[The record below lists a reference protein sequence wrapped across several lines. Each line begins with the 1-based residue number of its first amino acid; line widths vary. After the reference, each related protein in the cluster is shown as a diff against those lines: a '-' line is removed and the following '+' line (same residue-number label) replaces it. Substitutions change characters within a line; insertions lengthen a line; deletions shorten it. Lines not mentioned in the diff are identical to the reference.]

1 MFGGLFA
8 SVFGK
13 IAAVVVTLA
22 GLTGG
27 LAATGSL
34 PMLSGIDIGSSPV
47 ALAGGPAIALPLQ
60 PGTPLSFP
68 DLPTLHQGAVSQ
80 QAQELAAAASA
91 QAISVANQAQGTA
104 QKGAA
109 AAQKCLDSLAAQVN
123 SLVAGIPSITNQEQA
138 AAMVAQ
144 ARTIGDAATACAK
157 KATALG
163 QKGVDQI
170 TKAASQLNTAVAQI
184 GALDLK
190 ATTDQVVQGAQ
201 NTVGAA
207 TQTVDKASTSAFGMF
222 QQITDMAAAL
232 MATAM
237 EYQQKV
243 QGAPPAPAGNNP
255 VPSLPSTPTTTNP
268 TNPFGGFGAF
278 GAWME
283 FAAQMQQTYGT
294 GSTDNT
300 GWNTSGW
307 DNDDDDDRR
316 RSGRR

>member
-13 IAAVVVTLA
+13 IAAVAVTVA

-34 PMLSGIDIGSSPV
+34 PMLSGIDVPASQM
-47 ALAGGPAIALPLQ
+47 ALARGSGIALPVQ
-60 PGTPLSFP
+60 AGTPLSFP
-68 DLPTLHQGAVSQ
+68 DLPTLHQGAVNQ

-91 QAISVANQAQGTA
+91 QAISIANQAQGTA

-109 AAQKCLDSLAAQVN
+109 AAQKCLDSLTAQVN
-123 SLVAGIPSITNQEQA
+123 ALVAGIPSITNQQQA
-138 AAMVAQ
+138 AAMVTQ

-207 TQTVDKASTSAFGMF
+207 THTVDKASNSAFGMF

-243 QGAPPAPAGNNP
+243 QAAPAAPVGNP
-255 VPSLPSTPTTTNP
+255 VPSLPTTTTP

-283 FAAQMQQTYGT
+283 FAAQMQQAYGT
-294 GSTDNT
+294 GSTTTGT
-300 GWNTSGW
+300 GWDTSGW
-307 DNDDDDDRR
+307 TNDGDGDRQ